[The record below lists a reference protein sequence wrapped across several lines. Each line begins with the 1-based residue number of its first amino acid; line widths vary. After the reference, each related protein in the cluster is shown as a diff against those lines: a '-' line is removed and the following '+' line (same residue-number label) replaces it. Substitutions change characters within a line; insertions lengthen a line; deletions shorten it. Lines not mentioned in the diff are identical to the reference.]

1 MCGDNMYSVT
11 PVKFWCYK
19 ILPLVYDD
27 SLSYYE
33 VLCKVVE
40 KLNEVIK
47 NYSASGETIQSMQE
61 AIAEL
66 QKWVDD
72 FDTTFIEK
80 VVQEYLE
87 KMVKTVTFGISSGG
101 YFMAVI
107 PDWMSKFE
115 FGTIQEG
122 ELYGHLT
129 LSYD

>member
-1 MCGDNMYSVT
+1 MCGDNMEKPT
-11 PVKFWCYK
+11 ILKFWCYK
-19 ILPLVYDD
+19 VLPLVYDD

-40 KLNEVIK
+40 KLNEVIEA
-47 NYSASGETIQSMQE
+47 YSGTGDTIVELQN
-61 AIAEL
+61 AVNEL
-66 QKWVDD
+66 QKWVDE
-72 FDTTFIEK
+72 FDTSFIEE

-101 YFMAVI
+101 CFMAVI
-107 PDWMSKFE
+107 PDWMSKLQ

>member
-1 MCGDNMYSVT
+1 MVNKL
-11 PVKFWCYK
+11 KFWCFK
-19 ILPLVYDD
+19 VLPLVYDD

-40 KLNEVIK
+40 KLNEVIDQ
-47 NYSASGETIQSMQE
+47 YSATGETITELQK
-61 AIAEL
+61 AVAEL

-72 FDTTFIEK
+72 FDTTFIEN

-87 KMVKTVTFGISSGG
+87 KMVKTVTFGISSAG

-107 PDWMSKFE
+107 PDWMSKLE

-122 ELYGHLT
+122 DLYGHLT

>member
-1 MCGDNMYSVT
+1 MAINNL
-11 PVKFWCYK
+11 KFWCYK
-19 ILPLVYDD
+19 VLPLVYDD

-40 KLNEVIK
+40 KLNEVIDA
-47 NYSASGETIQSMQE
+47 YTAQGEPFKELQE
-61 AIAEL
+61 AVAEL
-66 QKWVDD
+66 QEWVDN
-72 FDTTFIEK
+72 FDTTFIEN
-80 VVQEYLE
+80 VVKEYLE

-107 PDWMSKFE
+107 PDWMSKLE

-122 ELYGHLT
+122 DLFGHLT

>member
-1 MCGDNMYSVT
+1 MVNKL
-11 PVKFWCYK
+11 KFWCYK
-19 ILPLVYDD
+19 VLPLVYDD

-33 VLCKVVE
+33 VLCKVVK
-40 KLNEVIK
+40 KLNEVIDQ
-47 NYSASGETIQSMQE
+47 YALTGETIVEMQQ
-61 AIAEL
+61 AIAQL

-72 FDTTFIEK
+72 FDTSFIEE

-87 KMVKTVTFGISSGG
+87 KMVKTVTFGISSAG

-107 PDWMSKFE
+107 PDWMSKLE

-122 ELYGHLT
+122 DLYGHLT

>member
-1 MCGDNMYSVT
+1 MVDKL
-11 PVKFWCYK
+11 KFWCFK
-19 ILPLVYDD
+19 VLPLVYDD

-47 NYSASGETIQSMQE
+47 QYGATGETIAELQS
-61 AIAEL
+61 AVAEL
-66 QKWVDD
+66 QKWVDN
-72 FDTTFIEK
+72 FDTNFIEE

-87 KMVKTVTFGISSGG
+87 KMVKTVTFGISSAG

-122 ELYGHLT
+122 DLYGHLT

>member
-1 MCGDNMYSVT
+1 MCGDYMDSIT

-33 VLCKVVE
+33 VLCKVVK
-40 KLNEVIK
+40 KLNEVIE

-66 QKWVDD
+66 QKWVDN
-72 FDTTFIEK
+72 FDTTFIEE

-87 KMVKTVTFGISSGG
+87 KMVKTVTFGISSAG

-107 PDWMSKFE
+107 PDWMSKIE

-122 ELYGHLT
+122 DLFGHLT